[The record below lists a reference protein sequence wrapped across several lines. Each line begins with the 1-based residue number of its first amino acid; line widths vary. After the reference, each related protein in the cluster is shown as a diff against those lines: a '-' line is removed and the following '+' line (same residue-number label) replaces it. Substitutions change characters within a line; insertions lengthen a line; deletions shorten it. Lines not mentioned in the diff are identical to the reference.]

1 MGGQKGEIVI
11 GVIHSCQMIIFKT
24 SDDETKPSQSQFI
37 ARSFQKHQD
46 GVMSLLLFFSPSSD
60 ESRVLFQK
68 LGLF

>member
-24 SDDETKPSQSQFI
+24 SDDETKQFI

-60 ESRVLFQK
+60 FSRVLFQK